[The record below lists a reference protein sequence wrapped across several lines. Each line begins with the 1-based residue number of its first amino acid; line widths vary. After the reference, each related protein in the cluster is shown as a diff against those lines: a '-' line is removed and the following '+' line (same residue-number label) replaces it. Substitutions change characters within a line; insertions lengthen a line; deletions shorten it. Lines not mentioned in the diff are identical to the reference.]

1 MNNMVIK
8 EKMNAVRK
16 EVTVLGCKLYRLRKT
31 MKEITYG
38 GDEEKNNDKREA
50 KLAKLQKEIDG
61 LTKEKERLI
70 KDIHFLNIE
79 MKKSNVDYLYEISQN
94 MDNALKIFNEISTLT
109 NKLSDLVRDSND
121 TRISLVNIQSHL

>member
-1 MNNMVIK
+1 
-8 EKMNAVRK
+8 
-16 EVTVLGCKLYRLRKT
+16 

>member
-1 MNNMVIK
+1 
-8 EKMNAVRK
+8 
-16 EVTVLGCKLYRLRKT
+16 
-31 MKEITYG
+31 
-38 GDEEKNNDKREA
+38 
-50 KLAKLQKEIDG
+50 
-61 LTKEKERLI
+61 
-70 KDIHFLNIE
+70 